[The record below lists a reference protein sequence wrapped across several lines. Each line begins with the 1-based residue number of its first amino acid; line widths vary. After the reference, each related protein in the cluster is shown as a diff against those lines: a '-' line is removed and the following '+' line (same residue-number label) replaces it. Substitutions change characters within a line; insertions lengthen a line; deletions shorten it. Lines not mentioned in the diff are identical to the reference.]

1 MSNICKDCGLSM
13 DFVGRAHR
21 CVPRAVN
28 RECVTNSMAN
38 SAVNNDDVANKVAN
52 SIEIMA
58 NKKSDVANKVANSIE
73 IMANK
78 KSDVANISSTYR
90 YRDADKRRSYQRDYM
105 RERRAK
111 LKTDAAV

>member
-58 NKKSDVANKVANSIE
+58 NKKSDVAN
-73 IMANK
+73 
-78 KSDVANISSTYR
+78 ISSTYR

-105 RERRAK
+105 RKRRAK
-111 LKTDAAV
+111 LKKDAAV